1 MPPLWVDRPPAPE
14 LVDTMRARAHRIA
27 ARRARRAARLGYWR
41 LANYPHMH
49 LAAAAVLFAGTAALM
64 LMPHSDS
71 TSTAAL
77 DVAGIE
83 RGLGP
88 IGHMVGSAYHVSL
101 PRYDLTVHVQGVPV
115 QPELALETRVL
126 FWGGRHRA
134 TADGELVMTEPEVAA
149 AVRRLTQTGFE
160 VTDMHLHPPA
170 AVPAIVHVHV
180 RKQGDPHEL
189 ARHLREVL
197 IVTGTPLQ
205 APQDDAVAPHPI
217 FDRVRQALDREVQA
231 VGQVLHISV
240 SSNGDEPV
248 GPPTEVRVQP
258 GDPGTVIAAAD
269 FVVPDRLVSAL
280 SKVLTDGGATLTGLS
295 PIPASQGSDHLYRL
309 HAWMQGTADKTL
321 PALKSSLRLL
331 DGR

>member
-1 MPPLWVDRPPAPE
+1 
-14 LVDTMRARAHRIA
+14 MRARAHRIA

-41 LANYPHMH
+41 LANYPHMN
-49 LAAAAVLFAGTAALM
+49 LAAAVVLLAGTAALM
-64 LMPHSDS
+64 MMSHS
-71 TSTAAL
+71 TSTNNASL
-77 DVAGIE
+77 DVGGIE
-83 RGLGP
+83 RGIGP
-88 IGHMVGSAYHVSL
+88 VGHMAGPAYRVSL
-101 PRYDLTVHVQGVPV
+101 PRYDLIVHVQGVLV

-134 TADGELVMTEPEVAA
+134 TADGELVMTEPEVAG

-180 RKQGDPHEL
+180 RKEGDPHEV

-197 IVTGTPLQ
+197 IVTGTPMQ
-205 APQDDAVAPHPI
+205 MPQDDAVAPHPI

-231 VGQVLHISV
+231 IGQVLHINVPS
-240 SSNGDEPV
+240 DAEHPI
-248 GPPTEVRVQP
+248 GPPTEIRVQP
-258 GDPGTVIAAAD
+258 GEPGTVIAAAD
-269 FVVPDRLVSAL
+269 FVVPDRLVSGL
-280 SKVLTDGGATLTGLS
+280 SKALTDGGAIMTSLS

-309 HAWMQGTADKTL
+309 HAWMQGAADQTL
-321 PALKSSLRLL
+321 PALKSALRLL